1 LSATDINA
9 ALDRAAN
16 RIWDDYEEL
25 ERSLAA
31 DYRMPSIDADRYAD
45 YVYEELAPLM
55 QALQGALEDAADT
68 VRATSPNFWGR
79 PDLVARVNRWKEL
92 SR

>member
-1 LSATDINA
+1 M
-9 ALDRAAN
+9 
-16 RIWDDYEEL
+16 
-25 ERSLAA
+25 SLIA
-31 DYRMPSIDADRYAD
+31 ADRYAD
-45 YVYEELAPLM
+45 YVYEELAPLIG
-55 QALQGALEDAADT
+55 ALQGALEDAADT